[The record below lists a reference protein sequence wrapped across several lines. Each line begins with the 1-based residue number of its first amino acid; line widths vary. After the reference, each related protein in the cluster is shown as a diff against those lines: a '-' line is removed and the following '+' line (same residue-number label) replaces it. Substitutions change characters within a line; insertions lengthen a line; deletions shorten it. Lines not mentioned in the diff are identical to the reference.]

1 MDSRLE
7 AEQAPQLRAL
17 CRQYSEG
24 RFNKQEYRN
33 RRRDLIALC
42 SGEAPL
48 RRDNELSDEP
58 EQVLPLGKLFAGLFV
73 VMLLAL
79 VAFQLFE

>member
-7 AEQAPQLRAL
+7 AEQAPQLRTL

-24 RFNKQEYRN
+24 RFNKQEYRQ
-33 RRRDLIALC
+33 RRRDLIVLC

-48 RRDNELSDEP
+48 RRESEAP
-58 EQVLPLGKLFAGLFV
+58 EETDAVLPLGKLFAGLSAL
-73 VMLLAL
+73 MLAVLA
-79 VAFQLFE
+79 AFQLFE